1 MISLATI
8 PAFIVSVDLTIAD
21 AKRVMESTGADGIQP
36 HGLHGL
42 DVVSLADE
50 HGWRALLPVPVD
62 PTGPTLG
69 REVVPSGVLPLFD
82 TAVSGLHGGTGT
94 AFDWSLLTEVHDPFV
109 LAGGLGPDNV
119 AEAIAV
125 IRPFGVDASSR
136 LEVAPG
142 IKDPD
147 SIRAF
152 IKEAKS
158 A

>member
-1 MISLATI
+1 
-8 PAFIVSVDLTIAD
+8 
-21 AKRVMESTGADGIQP
+21 
-36 HGLHGL
+36 
-42 DVVSLADE
+42 
-50 HGWRALLPVPVD
+50 
-62 PTGPTLG
+62 
-69 REVVPSGVLPLFD
+69 LFD

-94 AFDWSLLTEVHDPFV
+94 AFDWSLLAEVHDPFV